1 LMKLLDS
8 FRFSSLF
15 RRLMSAT
22 YLKSTYILFR
32 FLNKIFL
39 EILRSINGNL
49 FSTMRI
55 RGSLLNNFMKLKQ
68 LEEKNYTSNYSKIY
82 HRGLIAQFD
91 EY

>member
-1 LMKLLDS
+1 MKLLDL

-22 YLKSTYILFR
+22 YLKSTYSLFR
-32 FLNKIFL
+32 FLKNIFL

-49 FSTMRI
+49 FTTMRI

-68 LEEKNYTSNYSKIY
+68 LEEKNYTSNYSKYIIE
-82 HRGLIAQFD
+82 G
-91 EY
+91 